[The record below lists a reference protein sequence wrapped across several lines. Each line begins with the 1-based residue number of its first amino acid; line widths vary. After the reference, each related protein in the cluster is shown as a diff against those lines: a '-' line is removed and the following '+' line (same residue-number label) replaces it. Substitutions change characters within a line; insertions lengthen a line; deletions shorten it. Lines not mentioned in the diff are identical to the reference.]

1 MISNYLLGNGILY
14 NKNDKKNSF
23 LKQKTMATDNHLIE
37 ELKELIDKELMD
49 CNHVLWPKV
58 CEMQSTEKGKI
69 KLQEMIIRY
78 VAEEAMPIGSAIAL
92 IEQELSHTL

>member
-1 MISNYLLGNGILY
+1 
-14 NKNDKKNSF
+14 
-23 LKQKTMATDNHLIE
+23 MATDNTLIE
-37 ELKELIDKELMD
+37 ELKELIDKELLD

-58 CEMQSTEKGKI
+58 CEMQSTEKGKA

-92 IEQELSHTL
+92 IEQELAHTL